1 MSSDGL
7 IFFQYLAIF
16 NTDNL
21 PYSNKIFAKVGSI
34 FSKCKLSSTKLSKT
48 FKNLLS
54 WQDFTEYGNTGR
66 IAFRRKV
73 LEKVS
78 TKADSSFTKKYFSLV
93 QRFLCRI
100 RFWSILSEEKFW
112 KREKEK
118 KIYFAN
124 RFLKN
129 IRRRSDLFWR
139 LFLPPSH
146 CQFLK
151 VNNLKLCHYVIGIW
165 ISNLQVWDIDR
176 LWSLF

>member
-100 RFWSILSEEKFW
+100 RCWSILSEEKFW

-118 KIYFAN
+118 KSILQIVSWKIFGADRIFFDACFCHRVTVN
-124 RFLKN
+124 
-129 IRRRSDLFWR
+129 FW
-139 LFLPPSH
+139 
-146 CQFLK
+146 K
-151 VNNLKLCHYVIGIW
+151 
-165 ISNLQVWDIDR
+165 
-176 LWSLF
+176 